1 MPKRLQK
8 KTSIQL
14 SQSLTKLMAM
24 ERPTLFCLNPSC
36 GIQILFYNSIKR
48 KYCTAP
54 CKNQHGHY
62 LRSKKN
68 AKAIDFAKG
77 MKVNNDLL
85 NSFKIAGIY
94 RLNLSMMEKLGFK
107 SIYLPNKSLIKINYQ
122 NIECFNLNDV
132 SFYFDNNTTEIVI
145 IK

>member
-1 MPKRLQK
+1 MR
-8 KTSIQL
+8 
-14 SQSLTKLMAM
+14 
-24 ERPTLFCLNPSC
+24 RPILYCLNPTC
-36 GIQILFYNSIKR
+36 AVEILDYKSSKR
-48 KYCTAP
+48 KYCASP

-94 RLNLSMMEKLGFK
+94 RLNLRMMEKLGFK

-132 SFYFDNNTTEIVI
+132 SFCFDNNTTEIVI